1 MDNINFNTAL
11 NRETVVTNIT
21 EFLSNFEKNK
31 KNLSIKRGIYLYGAP
46 GSGKTYFIQEL
57 LKNLGY
63 DIITYDAGDIR
74 NKSIIDNITQNNM
87 TDTNVLS
94 LLTKKKRPLA
104 IIMDEIDGMNNGDKG
119 GINSLIKVIRP
130 KKTRKQKLEEIAYI
144 PIICIGNYHIDKKI
158 NELIKVCYSV
168 PFPAPTNKQ
177 IINIITQIMP
187 PIASNQQILDNII
200 TYIQNDIRKLF
211 SIYQIYKKNPKI
223 FLNKNIL
230 SIFLPKSFN
239 EDTKDTTKKLINNK
253 YSLNDHLLLMN
264 ETDRTIV
271 GLLWHENIIE
281 ILNKFNKNKSIPLY
295 ISILNNICTADYIDR
310 ITFQK
315 QIWQFNEMSSLIK
328 IFYNN
333 TIFHTFL
340 NCHNSKLTINNIRF
354 TKVLTK
360 YSTEYNNYLFV
371 QNLCQ
376 ILNLDKKDLF
386 SFFIK
391 LQTLHNT
398 GAIYSLFEQYELTK
412 LDINR
417 IYRYIDKFY
426 ALTNEPENLDYISE

>member
-1 MDNINFNTAL
+1 MDKLNLNIAL
-11 NRETVVTNIT
+11 NREKVINDIT
-21 EFLSNFEKNK
+21 SFLAYFEANKN
-31 KNLSIKRGIYLYGAP
+31 NLTIKRGIYLYGPP
-46 GSGKTYFIQEL
+46 GSGKTYFVNEL
-57 LKNLGY
+57 LTKLGY
-63 DIITYDAGDIR
+63 DVITYDAGDIR
-74 NKSIIDNITQNNM
+74 NKSIIDTITQNNM

-94 LLTKKKRPLA
+94 LLTKKNRRIA

-130 KKTRKQKLEEIAYI
+130 KKTRKQKLEEVAYI

-158 NELIKVCYSV
+158 NELIKVCHSIA
-168 PFPAPTNKQ
+168 FQEPTNKQ
-177 IINIITQIMP
+177 LTNIIDVIMP
-187 PIASNQQILDNII
+187 GIATNKTLFDHII
-200 TYIQNDIRKLF
+200 TYIQNDLRKLF
-211 SIYQIYKKNPKI
+211 SIYQIYKNNPKMVK
-223 FLNKNIL
+223 NKNIM
-230 SIFLPKSFN
+230 SIFIPKSFN
-239 EDTKDTTKKLINNK
+239 EDTKDTTKKLINNH
-253 YSLNDHLLLMN
+253 YSISDHQLLMN

-281 ILNKFNKNKSIPLY
+281 ALNKMHKTQSIPLY
-295 ISILNNICTADYIDR
+295 ISLLNNICTADYIDR

-333 TIFHTFL
+333 TIFH
-340 NCHNSKLTINNIRF
+340 NSIKEHKPTINTIRF

-360 YSTEYNNYLFV
+360 YSTEYNNYLFI
-371 QNLCQ
+371 QGLCQ
-376 ILNLDKKDLF
+376 TLNLDKKDLF

-391 LQTLHNT
+391 LQGLYAAGT
-398 GAIYSLFEQYELTK
+398 IYTLFEQYELTK

-426 ALTNEPENLDYISE
+426 ISNNATENIDYLTE

>member
-11 NRETVVTNIT
+11 NRETVVTDIT
-21 EFLSNFEKNK
+21 NFLSYFENNK

-57 LKNLGY
+57 LKKIGY

-130 KKTRKQKLEEIAYI
+130 KKTRKQKLEEVAYI

-168 PFPAPTNKQ
+168 QFPSPTNKQ
-177 IINIITQIMP
+177 LIDIIIRIMP
-187 PIASNQQILDNII
+187 IIATNNNIFNNII

-211 SIYQIYKKNPKI
+211 SIYQIYKKNPQI
-223 FLNKNIL
+223 LLNKNIV

-281 ILNKFNKNKSIPLY
+281 VLNKINKKKSIPLY
-295 ISILNNICTADYIDR
+295 ISLLNNICAADYIDR

-333 TIFHTFL
+333 TIFHNSL
-340 NCHNSKLTINNIRF
+340 HHNKLLINNIRF

-360 YSTEYNNYLFV
+360 YSTEYNNYLFI

-391 LQTLHNT
+391 LRPLHNAGT
-398 GAIYSLFEQYELTK
+398 IYSLFEQYELTK

-426 ALTNEPENLDYISE
+426 ALANEPENLDYTSE